1 MKVFAT
7 LLSLLAA
14 PALAQGYTEA
24 DARETLAACLEG
36 AEDVE
41 ACVGAVRAACVPLL
55 PEDSREYVEL
65 SCGEAEFGAWYE
77 AMQVEAERTFRAVDA
92 FENGLL
98 EAGANPDYLVIY
110 KYLSEAQQGWE
121 AYVRSQCAIAPL
133 AASLTRKDNIYARAC
148 ESEKIAARM
157 AELRATVADL
167 TP

>member
-1 MKVFAT
+1 MKILTV

-14 PALAQGYTEA
+14 PVLAQGYTEA
-24 DARETLAACLEG
+24 DARETLAACLDG
-36 AEDVE
+36 ADNVE
-41 ACVGAVRAACVPLL
+41 ACVGVVRAACVPLL

-98 EAGANPDYLVIY
+98 EAGANPDYLMIY

-121 AYVRSQCAIAPL
+121 AYVRAHCGIAPL
-133 AASLTRKDNIYARAC
+133 ADALRRVDRLDSRNCAI
-148 ESEKIAARM
+148 EKYAARV
-157 AELRATVADL
+157 AELRALVAYL
-167 TP
+167 E